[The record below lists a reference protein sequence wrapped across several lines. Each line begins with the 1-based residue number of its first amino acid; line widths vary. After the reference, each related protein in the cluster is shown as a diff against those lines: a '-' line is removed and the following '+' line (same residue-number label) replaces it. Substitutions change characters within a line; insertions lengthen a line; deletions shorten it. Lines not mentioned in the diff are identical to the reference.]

1 MQYYLEFIVA
11 GLGLILLL
19 WEAFAAPKK
28 KATLALAGAAGLT
41 VVLGILIFW
50 PASMAPDWMARFV
63 DNSGY
68 APFFKGFALVSTIL
82 VLLMSFDFQK
92 IINKYTSPDG
102 SDTNSGEFYCLPIF
116 ACAGLMWMASATDL
130 VSIFVALELV
140 TITFYVMVAFMR
152 RNVGSLEAGVKY
164 LILGALSTGFL
175 VYGIAW
181 VYGATG
187 TTHIP
192 TLTLGL
198 QLSPADA
205 ASYKDALANPQGVNA
220 AIFSIFTDGGAIP
233 SMVRSIQSSSALL
246 FGLALIIV
254 SLGFKV
260 GAAPMQ
266 LWIPDVYQGAP
277 TPITAFLSVA
287 SKAAGFGVAITIL
300 RPFLESTATQGSV
313 VTILVV
319 MAAATL
325 LFGNLA
331 ALSQTNFKRLLA
343 YSSIAHAGFLLLGL
357 ATSAF
362 DSVLF
367 YLATYLIMTFAAFFV
382 LALIRSEE
390 DSEEIDA
397 LNGLGKRNPLLAGA
411 LTVIMASMAGVPLTA
426 GFVGKFKIFE
436 AALTNL
442 DKVSWLVVVI
452 AFIGA
457 ASGFYYYFKVIRAIY
472 WNEST
477 KQSDIPLPL
486 ITKVAVILLTVALLV
501 FGVYPLPLFNMI
513 G

>member
-11 GLGLILLL
+11 GLGLVLLL

-28 KATLALAGAAGLT
+28 KATLALVGATGLT
-41 VVLGILIFW
+41 AVLVALI
-50 PASMAPDWMARFV
+50 ASSCSTCASTAPEWMSRFV
-63 DNSGY
+63 SNDGY
-68 APFFKGFALVSTIL
+68 ATFFKGFALVSTIL

-92 IINKYTSPDG
+92 VINKFTSPDG
-102 SDTNSGEFYCLPIF
+102 SDTNAGEFYCLPIF

-140 TITFYVMVAFMR
+140 TIAFYVMVAFMR

-187 TTHIP
+187 TTEIAKFVD
-192 TLTLGL
+192 LE
-198 QLSPADA
+198 
-205 ASYKDALANPQGVNA
+205 
-220 AIFSIFTDGGAIP
+220 
-233 SMVRSIQSSSALL
+233 SSSALL
-246 FGLALIIV
+246 FGLALIII

-300 RPFLESTATQGSV
+300 RPFLASPATQGSV
-313 VTILVV
+313 VTILVI
-319 MAAATL
+319 MAAGTL
-325 LFGNLA
+325 LYGNLA

-357 ATSAF
+357 ATGAF

-390 DSEEIDA
+390 DSEEISA

-411 LTVIMASMAGVPLTA
+411 LTIIMASMAGVPLTA

-442 DKVSWLVVVI
+442 DKVSWLVIVI

-457 ASGFYYYFKVIRAIY
+457 AAGFYYYFKVIRAIY
-472 WNEST
+472 WNTSEKGSA
-477 KQSDIPLPL
+477 IHLPL
-486 ITKVAVILLTVALLV
+486 ITKVSVIVLTIALLV
-501 FGVYPLPLFNMI
+501 FGVFPLPIFNLI